1 MYFIVLWISYVFLCF
16 STFCF
21 CYFFRKIYHR
31 TFFKHNYAKMNWFQ
45 PMKVKI
51 IISLWI
57 RWENSI
63 YIDFVHK
70 ITFLSHFQSDEH
82 VEKVVQRRNGMPD
95 FRENGVIRCARL
107 ESKKSASGAVKKNL
121 HGGMVAQNVE
131 GGVDSTPPP
140 AVLGLKSTDITHS
153 LQWTHVIKSTDI
165 TNSHYSGLLFN
176 LKSTDI
182 TTFITVH
189 LL

>member
-21 CYFFRKIYHR
+21 CYIFCKIYHR

-63 YIDFVHK
+63 YSIGGGKFPVSHGIPQIPAGHIVSRGNTVHFW
-70 ITFLSHFQSDEH
+70 TFLWLPWDM
-82 VEKVVQRRNGMPD
+82 VVSQVFTEI
-95 FRENGVIRCARL
+95 FR
-107 ESKKSASGAVKKNL
+107 
-121 HGGMVAQNVE
+121 HGWLPQNCRDMMSPV
-131 GGVDSTPPP
+131 GICGIPWDTGNFPT
-140 AVLGLKSTDITHS
+140 A
-153 LQWTHVIKSTDI
+153 
-165 TNSHYSGLLFN
+165 N
-176 LKSTDI
+176 
-182 TTFITVH
+182 TVH
-189 LL
+189 WLCTQNHVFEPFSVWRACIKGCAAS

>member
-21 CYFFRKIYHR
+21 CYFFRKIYHT

-63 YIDFVHK
+63 CIDFVHK
-70 ITFLSHFQSDEH
+70 ITFLSHFRSDGYFWKSCSVVTVRPIFVKMVSKDARDLKVKSQQAARSENFVRRSGRGKCRGGGHDGPPQSD
-82 VEKVVQRRNGMPD
+82 
-95 FRENGVIRCARL
+95 
-107 ESKKSASGAVKKNL
+107 
-121 HGGMVAQNVE
+121 
-131 GGVDSTPPP
+131 
-140 AVLGLKSTDITHS
+140 
-153 LQWTHVIKSTDI
+153 
-165 TNSHYSGLLFN
+165 
-176 LKSTDI
+176 
-182 TTFITVH
+182 
-189 LL
+189 